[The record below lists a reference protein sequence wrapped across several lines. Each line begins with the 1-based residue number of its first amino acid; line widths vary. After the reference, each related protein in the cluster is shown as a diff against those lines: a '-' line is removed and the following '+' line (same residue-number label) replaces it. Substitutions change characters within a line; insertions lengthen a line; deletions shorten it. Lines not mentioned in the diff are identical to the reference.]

1 MEIRRATLADAERL
15 GVVHAQVWRETYR
28 GILSD
33 DWIASVSSEER
44 IARWKVILGEPNPA
58 RQWVAVV
65 DEEIVGFVASG
76 PSRDEQPVRELEL
89 WSIHI
94 LAQYARKGIG
104 TALVD
109 AALGDAPASLWVI
122 GRNLKAQ
129 HFYRSLAFELD
140 GARSLFAAW
149 ENIEELRMTR

>member
-1 MEIRRATLADAERL
+1 MEIRRAALADAERI
-15 GVVHAQVWRETYR
+15 GVVHAQVWGETYR

-33 DWIASVSSEER
+33 DWIANVSSEER

-94 LAQYARKGIG
+94 LAQYARNGIG

-109 AALGDAPASLWVI
+109 AALDDAPASLWVI

-140 GARSLFAAW
+140 GARSIFAAW